1 MPYRPPGLIALI
13 YRQLEIEDDNREDER
28 LCDLCTPA
36 GNLEP
41 YLRHPYFHRATFLKV
56 ANTDKCQ
63 THVRMDPFYCLMS
76 VVEMGPYFDCEVTT
90 RIEVDS

>member
-41 YLRHPYFHRATFLKV
+41 YLCLERNGAIHTFTERRFSKSLIQTSVKHMSGWIHRFTA
-56 ANTDKCQ
+56 
-63 THVRMDPFYCLMS
+63 
-76 VVEMGPYFDCEVTT
+76 
-90 RIEVDS
+90 